1 MIEKP
6 LMNTAN
12 NIATTASA
20 AKRVGEMISA
30 EGNDKLMLR
39 IAVSAGGCSGFSYG
53 FDLEGEQNEDDMI
66 FEDHGIKVI
75 VDEMS
80 LEILGNTE
88 IDYVDDLMG
97 AAFKLNIPNATSS
110 CGCGVSFA
118 V

>member
-1 MIEKP
+1 MSAT
-6 LMNTAN
+6 NT
-12 NIATTASA
+12 ISITPSA
-20 AKRVGEMISA
+20 AKRVGELISA
-30 EGNDKLMLR
+30 EGGGALMLR

-53 FDLEGEQNEDDMI
+53 FDLDGKRNEDDVV

-75 VDEMS
+75 VDKMS

-88 IDYVDDLMG
+88 IDFADDLMG
-97 AAFKLNIPNATSS
+97 AAFKLNIPNATST

>member
-1 MIEKP
+1 MSETNAISI
-6 LMNTAN
+6 TQ
-12 NIATTASA
+12 SA
-20 AKRVGEMISA
+20 AKRVGELIA
-30 EGNDKLMLR
+30 AQGDENLMLR

-53 FDLEGEQNEDDMI
+53 FDLDDESNDDDLV
-66 FEDHGIKVI
+66 FEDHGIKVV

-88 IDYVDDLMG
+88 VDYVDDLMG
-97 AAFKLNIPNATSS
+97 AAFKLNIPNATAS